1 MSFKLQGIDG
11 TLEQQNEAEEVA
23 MQAMID
29 DQTLAQALSVKAHE
43 NLEAFRKKRKLKKS
57 EMADIMGVS
66 SRSYYMYETGKRA
79 IPSSALV
86 QLEAFTGA
94 DLNEVLL
101 GGSKAP
107 KLDEIRFV
115 VDEAIKALCFLG
127 HKYEDMPMKIKRE
140 VIDKMFAWQ
149 PDGVR
154 AKPSDIINAVKS
166 VTRYKFHP
174 EDLKAPPFREDY
186 GDDQGSYERDM
197 AVWDKMVAED
207 FPDDKIDKKST
218 EDQM

>member
-1 MSFKLQGIDG
+1 MSFKLQGFDG
-11 TLEQQNEAEEVA
+11 TREQRQEAEEAA
-23 MQAMID
+23 MQAMIN
-29 DQTLAQALSVKAHE
+29 DQTLAQALSVKVHE
-43 NLEAFRKKRKLKKS
+43 NLEAFRRKRKFKKA
-57 EMADIMGVS
+57 EMAEMMGVS
-66 SRSYYMYETGKRA
+66 ARSYYMYETGKRA

-107 KLDEIRFV
+107 KLDEIKFV

-127 HKYEDMPMKIKRE
+127 HNYENMPMKTKRD

-154 AKPSDIINAVKS
+154 ARPADIVDAVKS
-166 VTRYKFHP
+166 VTRYKYHP
-174 EDLKAPPFREDY
+174 EDLPAPPFWENYGED
-186 GDDQGSYERDM
+186 QEAYERDM
-197 AVWDKMVAED
+197 EAWEEIVAED
-207 FPDDKIDKKST
+207 FSAIQESKKQSST
-218 EDQM
+218 

>member
-1 MSFKLQGIDG
+1 MSFKLQGFDG
-11 TLEQQNEAEEVA
+11 TREQQQEAEEAA
-23 MQAMID
+23 MQAMIN
-29 DQTLAQALSVKAHE
+29 DQTLAQALSVKVHE
-43 NLEAFRKKRKLKKS
+43 NLEAFRRKRKFKKA
-57 EMADIMGVS
+57 EMAEMMGVS
-66 SRSYYMYETGKRA
+66 ARSYYMYETGKRA

-107 KLDEIRFV
+107 KLDEIKFV

-127 HKYEDMPMKIKRE
+127 HNYENMPMKTKRD

-154 AKPSDIINAVKS
+154 ARPADIVDAVKS
-166 VTRYKFHP
+166 VTRYKYHP
-174 EDLKAPPFREDY
+174 EDLPAPPFWENYGED
-186 GDDQGSYERDM
+186 QEAYERDM
-197 AVWDKMVAED
+197 EAWEEIVAED
-207 FPDDKIDKKST
+207 FSAIQESKKQSST
-218 EDQM
+218 

>member
-1 MSFKLQGIDG
+1 MAHFTIQGFDG
-11 TLEQQNEAEEVA
+11 TPEQQHEAEEAA
-23 MQAMID
+23 MQAMIN
-29 DQTLAQALSVKAHE
+29 DQTLAQALSVKVHE
-43 NLEAFRKKRKLKKS
+43 NLEAFRKKRKFKKS
-57 EMADIMGVS
+57 EMAEMMGVS

-107 KLDEIRFV
+107 NLDAIRFV

-127 HKYEDMPMKIKRE
+127 HKYESMPMKTKRA

-149 PDGVR
+149 TDGVR
-154 AKPSDIINAVKS
+154 ARPSDIVDAVRS
-166 VTRYKFHP
+166 VTRYKYHP
-174 EDLKAPPFREDY
+174 EDLPAPPFCEDY
-186 GDDQGSYERDM
+186 GEDQESYERDTV
-197 AVWDKMVAED
+197 AWDKMVAED
-207 FPDDKIDKKST
+207 MPDGVSGHLANG
-218 EDQM
+218 E